1 MDSQRSWVVAG
12 ACFWTNVFAFPLL
25 GAAGVVY
32 VNILQTFHVS
42 REEASWPVSLTSTF
56 YLLAGLLGGVLNQ
69 YVTIRTILV
78 ISCTISALLVS
89 SCYFTTSLWFLIVVL
104 GVLHGIFVGGIRLN
118 VVAINKHFAKYLS
131 SASGLNMA
139 GHSMGGF
146 ILPPLLQLLFDQY
159 GFRGALLMCGGIS
172 LNAVPAALLCGDPDK
187 PKPPVEHSETSD
199 ESGFG
204 KVEFREEE
212 SIATDLSATFYH
224 TSDGVDVLPEK
235 PMKEVVRYKLL
246 SPVLSEKSTCT
257 LGSSLKA
264 FRTTDLNKEP
274 PLQGTAPN
282 ELSALRQDSAAVTE
296 HNYGFILNPHF
307 YLVTLTHLVV
317 FSNMVTCLTVIID
330 FAVDCGVPKWDAVL
344 LLQAYSV
351 ADVVA
356 RLGSGWVTDKRYLS
370 RRAWTALCLLCWAAA
385 LASMPQGRSFGAL
398 FVCAV
403 VSGWC
408 NGSTLSLVPVLYAEV
423 TDARRYPLC
432 FGAGSS
438 LVGLANLFRP
448 LLIGRFRDNF
458 GGYGGLFYLYAGC
471 TCVMIIFWLLFEV
484 RNRYK
489 AQKILAF

>member
-32 VNILQTFHVS
+32 INILQTFHVT

-56 YLLAGLLGGVLNQ
+56 YLLAGLLGGILNQ

-89 SCYFTTSLWFLIVVL
+89 SCYFTTSLWFLIIVL

-118 VVAINKHFAKYLS
+118 VVVINKHFAKYLS

-139 GHSMGGF
+139 GHSVGGF

-159 GFRGALLMCGGIS
+159 GFRGALLICGGVS
-172 LNAVPAALLCGDPDK
+172 LNAVPAALLCRDPDK
-187 PKPPVEHSETSD
+187 PKPLKNQSETSD
-199 ESGFG
+199 ESCFG
-204 KVEFREEE
+204 EDEVPEKEA
-212 SIATDLSATFYH
+212 IATELSATVYH
-224 TSDGVDVLPEK
+224 TSAERDVLPDK
-235 PMKEVVRYKLL
+235 PMKEVERYELL
-246 SPVLSEKSTCT
+246 SPVLSEKSICT
-257 LGSSLKA
+257 LESSLTA
-264 FRTTDLNKEP
+264 FRTTDLKNKP
-274 PLQGTAPN
+274 PLKGAAPN
-282 ELSALRQDSAAVTE
+282 QLGAHRQDSAAVTE
-296 HNYGFILNPHF
+296 HSYGFILNPHF

-330 FAVDCGVPKWDAVL
+330 FAVDCGVPKWNAVL
-344 LLQAYSV
+344 LLPAYSV

-370 RRAWTALCLLCWAAA
+370 RRAWTALCLLLWAAA
-385 LASMPQGRSFGAL
+385 LASMPLGRSFGSL
-398 FVCAV
+398 LVCAV

-423 TDARRYPLC
+423 TDALHYPLC

-438 LVGLANLFRP
+438 LVGLANLLRP
-448 LLIGRFRDNF
+448 LLIGHFRDIT
-458 GGYGGLFYLYAGC
+458 GGYGGLFYFYAGC
-471 TCVMIIFWLLFEV
+471 TCVMLVFWLLFEV
-484 RNRYK
+484 RNLYK
-489 AQKILAF
+489 GRKILAF